1 MTIVNPL
8 PPASTDADA
17 PVAGHDPIQRDPI
30 QLAIWRNRFL
40 AGIFVL
46 LLLAIGAI
54 AARVVLPIM
63 VALLFSLML
72 APAVRFLTTWRM
84 PRSLASLIVLGVA
97 IAAGGLLL
105 NALARP
111 AIDWF
116 AQAPKVIEQ
125 VAHQMHSLWRP
136 LADASKATEKIT
148 HMTDP
153 APGSQTVRVID
164 DSPDTLFQLLAAA
177 PAIIASVG
185 VTLLL
190 IFVFLLHGD
199 AVLRKIVELAPDWHA
214 KRGVVVATRD
224 AQRELSRYV
233 LTISL
238 INAALGLVTA
248 VALWWLHIPD
258 ALLWGGMVGIF
269 NFAPYVG
276 PLITV
281 VALTVVGLT
290 AEHTLPL
297 GLAPPAVFLV
307 LHLTESFI
315 ITPWLAGRRLALDPV
330 MIFLSLMV
338 FGWMWGVPG
347 LLIAVPLLTCFNIIA
362 SRVPAWAPLAK
373 LLGA

>member
-148 HMTDP
+148 HSRRASVHRDSIPAVVRVRTRPAAVSAGED
-153 APGSQTVRVID
+153 APGRLV
-164 DSPDTLFQLLAAA
+164 P
-177 PAIIASVG
+177 SV
-185 VTLLL
+185 
-190 IFVFLLHGD
+190 
-199 AVLRKIVELAPDWHA
+199 A
-214 KRGVVVATRD
+214 
-224 AQRELSRYV
+224 
-233 LTISL
+233 
-238 INAALGLVTA
+238 
-248 VALWWLHIPD
+248 
-258 ALLWGGMVGIF
+258 
-269 NFAPYVG
+269 
-276 PLITV
+276 
-281 VALTVVGLT
+281 
-290 AEHTLPL
+290 
-297 GLAPPAVFLV
+297 
-307 LHLTESFI
+307 
-315 ITPWLAGRRLALDPV
+315 
-330 MIFLSLMV
+330 
-338 FGWMWGVPG
+338 
-347 LLIAVPLLTCFNIIA
+347 
-362 SRVPAWAPLAK
+362 
-373 LLGA
+373 